1 MVVMVMV
8 MVSRPGGKD
17 ERAYLLPALL
27 FCGPPQA
34 LDECNY
40 HNDLQVTRTSVNDK
54 IKLDPHPLYS
64 HQSSDN

>member
-34 LDECNY
+34 LDECN
-40 HNDLQVTRTSVNDK
+40 HDNDLQVTRTSVNDK
-54 IKLDPHPLYS
+54 TKLDPDPLYS
-64 HQSSDN
+64 HQSSEN